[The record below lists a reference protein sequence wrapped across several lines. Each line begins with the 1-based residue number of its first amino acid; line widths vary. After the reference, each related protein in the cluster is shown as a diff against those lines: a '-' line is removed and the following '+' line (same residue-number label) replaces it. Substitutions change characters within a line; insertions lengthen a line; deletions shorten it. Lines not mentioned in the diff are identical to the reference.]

1 MHRVLEDPASVRR
14 SSEVFIKPL
23 VIEMAQLVVRGTQ
36 MGVIRNSDD
45 GPISLTLIA
54 LAIPILP
61 YSFAPVVEACIGIEV
76 FSPASIAVIRSQVL
90 RRMDALLS
98 P

>member
-1 MHRVLEDPASVRR
+1 VLEDPASVRR

-23 VIEMAQLVVRGTQ
+23 VIEMAKLVVRGIEV
-36 MGVIRNSDD
+36 GAIRNTD
-45 GPISLTLIA
+45 GPISLTLTA

-61 YSFAPVVEACIGIEV
+61 YSFAPVVEACTGIEV
-76 FSPASIAVIRSQVL
+76 FAPASVAVIRSQVL